1 MREMKLRL
9 TLVTQTRITLFC
21 LAQFLTRQNRLL
33 QQDCVATYSAGV
45 GINGLN
51 SRTFFT
57 SWCSEL
63 HRNFDVHNSFHSRDI
78 RESSVGDT
86 LDLGGTISADIE
98 IGIHGK
104 NYYDQNC
111 DKTCDLVGS
120 QSCNVLIFDSS
131 SRSAN

>member
-1 MREMKLRL
+1 MLPP
-9 TLVTQTRITLFC
+9 QTRITPFS
-21 LAQFLTRQNRLL
+21 LTGRAYHGRVSFYNKT
-33 QQDCVATYSAGV
+33 VATYSASV
-45 GINGLN
+45 GNLGLN

-63 HRNFDVHNSFHSRDI
+63 HRNFDVHNRFHSRDI
-78 RESSVGDT
+78 CESSVGDT

-120 QSCNVLIFDSS
+120 QSCNVLIFDFDSS